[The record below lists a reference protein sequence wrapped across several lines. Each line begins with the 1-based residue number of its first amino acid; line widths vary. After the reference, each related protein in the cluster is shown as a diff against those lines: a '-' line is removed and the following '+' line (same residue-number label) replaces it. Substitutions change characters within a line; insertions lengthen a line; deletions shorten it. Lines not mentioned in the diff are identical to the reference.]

1 MKAYYILFF
10 LLFSCSQV
18 LYNHDDA
25 MSMLISKQMVIDRFG
40 EPTQIINQDNFIE
53 YYYDF
58 GVFEERSQNF
68 EDVIGITKWRIRP
81 GCYCRVPCLDKW
93 LAHCSKSHKFKP
105 SPKQTVH
112 CGVVSQCGVYHNR
125 MVTKDFKHFY

>member
-1 MKAYYILFF
+1 MRAFYILFF

-25 MSMLISKQMVIDRFG
+25 MSMLISKQMVIERFG

-68 EDVIGITKWRIRP
+68 DQKISTNSNYEGPYTTPNWESETQYRLTRTKKYLKFRLNGDKVIYWESQG
-81 GCYCRVPCLDKW
+81 V
-93 LAHCSKSHKFKP
+93 KFPVK
-105 SPKQTVH
+105 K
-112 CGVVSQCGVYHNR
+112 N
-125 MVTKDFKHFY
+125 